1 MDEAE
6 EVIQEVREVRNYIET
21 MKGGKAGEGAD
32 KIPAEAWNSLGE
44 MAVIWLK
51 ALYNRMLVGERMP
64 EEWRTSTLVL
74 IFKDKGDVSICS
86 N

>member
-51 ALYNRMLVGERMP
+51 AP
-64 EEWRTSTLVL
+64 
-74 IFKDKGDVSICS
+74 
-86 N
+86 